1 AGVGNGRGTGAAA
14 ARLFAKEGYAVA
26 IVARGA
32 DAINKLSDEI
42 NKAGGEAAAFHLNSY
57 SYDDVTAAW
66 TSIKQKFSRSSY
78 EIRAAIWNV
87 GHSAFKKFMDVTP
100 QDIVETAEANMNG
113 AFAFSKQAI
122 IAFQENT
129 IEQESGAKGTLIFTG
144 ATASLRGNVT
154 TSIFAAGKF
163 ALRALSQSLN
173 KAYGKENIHVS
184 NTHISRTDR

>member
-1 AGVGNGRGTGAAA
+1 M
-14 ARLFAKEGYAVA
+14 
-26 IVARGA
+26 ARGA

-42 NKAGGEAAAFHLNSY
+42 NKAGGEVSHLHMFCFRHCFPVGFANTKFTLQAAAFQLKSY

-66 TSIKQKFSRSSY
+66 TSIKQKFSKSSY

-184 NTHISRTDR
+184 DTHISRTN